1 MEKNEIYDT
10 TFKCPFNC
18 IMSGSSGV
26 GKTYRLYEFLELKD
40 IICSEKFYKVYYF
53 YSTWQRI
60 YDKMKVHKLVDYFI
74 EGIPDHDN
82 LINLIENNSQWNKT
96 SSFPQH

>member
-18 IMSGSSGV
+18 IMSGNSGV
-26 GKTYRLYEFLELKD
+26 GKTYRVYEFLELKD

-53 YSTWQRI
+53 IRLRRQFMI
-60 YDKMKVHKLVDYFI
+60 K
-74 EGIPDHDN
+74 
-82 LINLIENNSQWNKT
+82 
-96 SSFPQH
+96 

>member
-1 MEKNEIYDT
+1 MEKNEIYDV

-18 IMSGSSGV
+18 ISSGSSGA

-53 YSTWQRI
+53 YSTWQTF
-60 YDKMKVHKLVDYFI
+60 YDKMKVHKIVDYFI

-82 LINLIENNSQWNKT
+82 LMNLIENSNR
-96 SSFPQH
+96 